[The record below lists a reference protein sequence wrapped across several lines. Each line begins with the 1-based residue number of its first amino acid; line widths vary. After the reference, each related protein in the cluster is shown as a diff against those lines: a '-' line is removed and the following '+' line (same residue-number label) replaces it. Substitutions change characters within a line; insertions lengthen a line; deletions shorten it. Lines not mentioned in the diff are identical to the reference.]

1 MEIIFLAQESEE
13 KLLNQTGI
21 PDRLSPEI
29 PPGGADLCSL
39 PSACNPGL
47 FHYFVF
53 IYLFNLSCDSSQI

>member
-29 PPGGADLCSL
+29 PPGGAELCSL
-39 PSACNPGL
+39 PLAFNPGT
-47 FHYFVF
+47 
-53 IYLFNLSCDSSQI
+53 I